1 MKQDTKN
8 AYQEATLAKFNGVT
22 DIDEIDCTVLVKS
35 LLRKRGRSVDKKT
48 VDIETDITHLR
59 EKRPF
64 VDKRTVGVQTDI
76 APSKKKRSFIG
87 RKTVGIQTD
96 NTPGLASTSV
106 DPLEHAQQI
115 LNLRVLPQSHS

>member
-1 MKQDTKN
+1 MEQDTKN
-8 AYQEATLAKFNGVT
+8 AYQEATLAKFNGMT
-22 DIDEIDCTVLVKS
+22 DIDEIDCTILVKS
-35 LLRKRGRSVDKKT
+35 LLRKRRRSFDKRT
-48 VDIETDITHLR
+48 VDIETDIIHLR

-64 VDKRTVGVQTDI
+64 VGKKTVGVQTDI
-76 APSKKKRSFIG
+76 APSKKKRPFIG

-96 NTPGLASTSV
+96 NTPSV